1 MDGTEAVALIRDLAF
16 ILLFAVLLLTVV
28 VLGLKAMSA
37 ARSIGRIVRL
47 VRDLRSAVASELR
60 PAAAVTGIQTG
71 AGLASSILRRI
82 RGRSGSD

>member
-1 MDGTEAVALIRDLAF
+1 MDGTETVALIRDLAF
-16 ILLFAVLLLTVV
+16 IVLSVVLVLTAV

-47 VRDLRSAVASELR
+47 LRRMGSSVASELR

-71 AGLASSILRRI
+71 AGLAASILRRI
-82 RGRSGSD
+82 RGRSG

>member
-1 MDGTEAVALIRDLAF
+1 MDGTETVALIRDLAF
-16 ILLFAVLLLTVV
+16 IVLSVVLVLTAV

-47 VRDLRSAVASELR
+47 LRRMRSSVASELR

-71 AGLASSILRRI
+71 AGLATSILRRI
-82 RGRSGSD
+82 RGRADSD